1 MRIRDFVRKHGR
13 ALGLASIVVGLAG
26 LLQFTGVNP
35 AASQT
40 MTLTAFGSNED
51 PGLDASSAVWANAPQ
66 VQVPLTAQAASY
78 AAGGGS
84 IPTVA
89 AKAIHYQDKIYLR
102 VEWADNTKDE
112 TTSRVQDFSDAVAVE
127 FPSQASAGAVPA
139 LCMGQLDAGVNI
151 WQWRADSEAGVKD
164 PVDLYVGAL
173 VDGYPSK
180 DTLFY
185 TARAAGNPYADTAAG
200 PVQTLVSHA
209 FGTLSKANTQDVA
222 GKGVYDGKNWAVVF
236 QRTLSAG
243 DVNEAA
249 FTKGATT
256 DMAFAVWNGS
266 EGDRNGRKS
275 VSQFVRL
282 SLSGTEIVSDESNPL
297 AWALVA
303 ALFVGF
309 VGVGVGLGLYG
320 YKEAKRR

>member
-1 MRIRDFVRKHGR
+1 MKIPRFVHAHAR
-13 ALGLASIVVGLAG
+13 ALAIASVVLGMAG

-40 MTLTAFGSNED
+40 MTLTAFGTTEN
-51 PGLDASSAVWANAPQ
+51 PGLDPASAVWDKAPQ
-66 VQVPLTAQAASY
+66 VQVPLTAQAGAY

-84 IPTVA
+84 IPVVA
-89 AKAIHYQDKIYLR
+89 AKAIHYQDKVFVR
-102 VEWADNTKDE
+102 VEWFDATRDE
-112 TTSRVQDFSDAVAVE
+112 TTTRVQDFSDAVAVE
-127 FPSQASAGAVPA
+127 FPSQASAGAVPT
-139 LCMGQLDAGVNI
+139 LCMGQLNAGVNI
-151 WQWRADSEAGVKD
+151 WQWRADSQAGLKD

-185 TARAAGNPYADTAAG
+185 TARAAGNPYSDPTSG

-209 FGTLSKANTQDVA
+209 FGSLDKAANQDVT
-222 GKGVYDGKNWAVVF
+222 GKGAYDGKKWAVVF
-236 QRTLSAG
+236 ERTLTSG

-249 FTKGATT
+249 FTNGAST

-282 SLSGTEIVSDESNPL
+282 SLSGTEIVSNESNPL
-297 AWALVA
+297 AWALVLG
-303 ALFVGF
+303 LFVAF
-309 VGVGVGLGLYG
+309 VGVGVGLGVYG
-320 YKEAKRR
+320 YKEAKRS